1 MTDRFSALSKQLS
14 ALVTSSPRPE
24 VTERAIGREID
35 EYSKQVDS
43 DVLVLSMVLRGRGI
57 EPAGGEAS

>member
-1 MTDRFSALSKQLS
+1 MIDRFSALSKQLS
-14 ALVTSSPRPE
+14 DLVEASPQPAA
-24 VTERAIGREID
+24 TERAIEREID